1 LPVTEARVAEI
12 EKELTRLEAVPA
24 LARVDLTKFER
35 EIEEQLGR
43 FEELLKGN
51 VPRARQ
57 ALKKLL
63 AKEVTFTPIQLENGK
78 RSFEF
83 RGELSYG
90 AILREVVSMH
100 KIPLGIRTRGCQP
113 LWNVPGIWH

>member
-1 LPVTEARVAEI
+1 MENEAYAQARYTVKHFSWRLWRTRKTPRDEAQTEQ
-12 EKELTRLEAVPA
+12 
-24 LARVDLTKFER
+24 R
-35 EIEEQLGR
+35 EIEDQLGR
-43 FEELLKGN
+43 FEELLQGN

-57 ALKKLL
+57 VLKKLL
-63 AKEVTFTPIQLENGK
+63 TKEVTFAPICLENGK

-100 KIPLGIRTRGCQP
+100 KIPLGK
-113 LWNVPGIWH
+113 